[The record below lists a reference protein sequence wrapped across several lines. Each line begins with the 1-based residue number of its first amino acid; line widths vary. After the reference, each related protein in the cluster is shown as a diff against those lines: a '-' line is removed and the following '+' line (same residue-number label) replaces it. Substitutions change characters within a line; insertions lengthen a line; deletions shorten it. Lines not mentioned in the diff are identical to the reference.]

1 MAKTYVL
8 DSFAILA
15 LLNGEQGSDVVA
27 DVLKKTETNEVK
39 TLMPWINVGE
49 VAYIVERR
57 SGAGQVYQV
66 LGNLETTKIDFVDAD
81 RTLTL
86 AAAHLKVQYP
96 LSYADAFAA
105 ALTMLEK
112 GILLTGDPEFRA
124 LEKELTIQWL
134 V

>member
-1 MAKTYVL
+1 VAKTYVL

-15 LLNGEQGSDVVA
+15 LLNSEQGSDVVA
-27 DVLKKTETNEVK
+27 DVLRKTETNEVK
-39 TLMPWINVGE
+39 TLMSWVNVGE

-86 AAAHLKVQYP
+86 AAAHLKAQYP

-105 ALTMLEK
+105 ALAMLEK
-112 GILLTGDPEFRA
+112 AILLTGDPEFRA

>member
-15 LLNGEQGSDVVA
+15 LLNRESGGAVVA
-27 DVLKKTETNEVK
+27 DLLQKAQTGELKV
-39 TLMPWINVGE
+39 LMPWINVGE

-57 SGAGQVYQV
+57 SGVGQVYQV
-66 LGNLETTKIDFVDAD
+66 LGNLETAKIDFVAAD

-86 AAAHLKVQYP
+86 AAAHLKAQYP

-105 ALTMLEK
+105 ALAMLEK
-112 GILLTGDPEFRA
+112 AILLTGDPEFRA
-124 LEKELTIQWL
+124 LEKEITIQWL